1 MVLLH
6 YLGCLWIFVGS
17 EYFVD
22 MEEGAVPWTLDGED
36 FEFMSKLQLII
47 YSTYWVCTVITTVG
61 YGDYTG
67 STTLEYIFSFGI
79 MFFGFVIFSIIEI
92 AVLSVVEI
100 EYSFLGYVS
109 ELDFEALVWFSVL
122 EKSAGFGNNMPR

>member
-6 YLGCLWIFVGS
+6 YLACLWIYIGS
-17 EYFVD
+17 ASFID
-22 MEEGAVPWTLDGED
+22 FEEGYVPWILDGDD
-36 FEFMSKLQLII
+36 FKEMTLIQLLI

-67 STTLEYIFSFGI
+67 STTLEYIFSFAI

-92 AVLSVVEI
+92 AVL
-100 EYSFLGYVS
+100 
-109 ELDFEALVWFSVL
+109 
-122 EKSAGFGNNMPR
+122 